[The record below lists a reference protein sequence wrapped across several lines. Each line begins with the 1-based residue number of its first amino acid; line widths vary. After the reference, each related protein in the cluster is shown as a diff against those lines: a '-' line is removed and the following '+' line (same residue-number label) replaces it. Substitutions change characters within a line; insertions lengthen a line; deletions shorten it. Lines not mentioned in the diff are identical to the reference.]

1 MSDMNTPLPTRRAD
15 LLARLAEP
23 RTWDLAVVGGGATGL
38 GVALDAAARGYSV
51 VLLESHDFA
60 GGTSSRSTKLLHGGV
75 RYLAQGN
82 VALVREALHERSTV
96 LANAPHLASRLSFI
110 MPSYA
115 WWQTPFYGIGLKLYD
130 LLAGR
135 AGLGG
140 TRFLSRAGA
149 LAALPRLQPEGLSG
163 GVQYWDGQFDDARLA
178 LALARTAARE
188 GALLLNYCPVT
199 ELLHENTRLVG
210 LRCRDAMGGQ
220 SYEVRARCVVNAT
233 GVWVDGL
240 RQMDG
245 AGQGKAVS
253 PVVAPSQGVHVVVDR
268 SFLPG
273 EHALLV
279 PKTADG
285 RVLFA
290 VPWLGKLVLGT
301 TDTPRS
307 DLPREPRPLRAE
319 LDFIL
324 GEAAHYLARAP
335 GPADV
340 LSIWVGLRPLVRPAG
355 DDSDTGSLSREHTV
369 LQAASG
375 LVTVTGGKWTTYR
388 AMAEDVLER
397 CVRSGLFPD
406 RPAGVSDSLRLVGA
420 PPPHAPAGPGVS
432 ASPGTHLYGVDAPA
446 LAELP
451 GADEELAPGLTAA
464 MVRFAAKNEYAL
476 TVEDVLA
483 RRSRLLFLDA
493 ALAAEV
499 APAVADI
506 LQRETGQDPALA
518 AFLALAQDY
527 LRWPSEQDA

>member
-1 MSDMNTPLPTRRAD
+1 MNAPLPTRRTE

-38 GVALDAAARGYSV
+38 GVALDATARGYSV

-82 VALVREALHERSTV
+82 ITLVREALHERSTV
-96 LANAPHLASRLSFI
+96 LRNAPHLASRLSFV

-140 TRFLSRAGA
+140 TRFLSRAEA
-149 LAALPRLQPEGLSG
+149 MAALPRLRPEGLSG

-178 LALARTAARE
+178 LAIARTAARE

-199 ELLHENTRLVG
+199 ELLHEGSRLVG
-210 LRCRDAMGGQ
+210 LRCRDAMGRQ
-220 SYEVRARCVVNAT
+220 SHEVRARCVVNAT

-245 AGQGKAVS
+245 TAQGKAIT
-253 PVVAPSQGVHVVVDR
+253 PMVAPSQGVHVVVDR

-279 PKTADG
+279 PRTADG

-301 TDTPRS
+301 TDTPRR

-324 GEAAHYLARAP
+324 GEAGRYLARAP

-340 LSIWVGLRPLVRPAG
+340 LSLWVGLRPLVRPVG
-355 DDSDTGSLSREHTV
+355 DEADTGSLSREHTV

-388 AMAEDVLER
+388 AMAEDVLAR
-397 CVRSGLFPD
+397 CVRAGLLPE
-406 RPAGVSDSLRLVGA
+406 RNAGISASLRLVGA
-420 PPPHAPAGPGVS
+420 PDDAMPPGPGV
-432 ASPGTHLYGVDAPA
+432 AAAPGAHLYGADAAA
-446 LAELP
+446 LDALP
-451 GADEELAPGLTAA
+451 GAGESLAPGLTVA
-464 MVRFAAKNEYAL
+464 MVRFAVRYEYAL
-476 TVEDVLA
+476 TAEDFLA

-493 ALAAEV
+493 ALAADL
-499 APAVADI
+499 APAVARI
-506 LQRETGQDPALA
+506 LEEETGRDPALA
-518 AFLALAQDY
+518 AFLTLAQDY
-527 LRWPSEQDA
+527 LRWPRQQDA

>member
-1 MSDMNTPLPTRRAD
+1 MQASTPLPTRRAD

-38 GVALDAAARGYSV
+38 GVALDAAARGLSV

-60 GGTSSRSTKLLHGGV
+60 SGTSSRSTKLLHGGV

-82 VALVREALHERSTV
+82 LSLVREALHERSTV
-96 LANAPHLASRLSFI
+96 LRNAPHLASKLSFS
-110 MPSYA
+110 MRSYA

-135 AGLGG
+135 AGLGA
-140 TRFLSRAGA
+140 TSFLGRAQT
-149 LAALPRLQPEGLSG
+149 LAALPNLQPAGLCG
-163 GVQYWDGQFDDARLA
+163 GVAYWDGQFDDARLA

-188 GALLLNYCPVT
+188 GALLLNYCAVT
-199 ELLHENTRLVG
+199 QLLHEDGRVAG
-210 LRCRDAMGGQ
+210 LRCEDRDSGQ
-220 SYEVRARCVVNAT
+220 GYAVRARCVVNAT
-233 GVWVDGL
+233 GVWVDAL
-240 RQMDG
+240 RQLDG
-245 AGQGKAVS
+245 AALGRSVG

-268 SFLPG
+268 DFLPG

-324 GEAAHYLARAP
+324 GEAARYLARAP
-335 GPADV
+335 TRADV
-340 LSIWVGLRPLVRPAG
+340 KSIWVGLRPLVRPAG

-369 LQAASG
+369 LVSAAG

-388 AMAEDVLER
+388 AMAEDVLAR
-397 CVRSGLFPD
+397 CFQAGLLPEK
-406 RPAGVSDSLRLVGA
+406 PAGVSEQLKLVGA
-420 PPPHAPAGPGVS
+420 EPAGNAPSPAMSAPAGP
-432 ASPGTHLYGVDAPA
+432 HIYGSELA
-446 LAELP
+446 LLQTLP
-451 GADEELAPGLTAA
+451 GAGRALAAGLDEA
-464 MVRFAAKNEYAL
+464 MVRFAARYEYAL

-493 ALAAEV
+493 VLAASLAPRVAAILAEETGR
-499 APAVADI
+499 APALDDF
-506 LQRETGQDPALA
+506 LGLA
-518 AFLALAQDY
+518 RDY
-527 LRWPSEQDA
+527 LSWPSEQDA

>member
-1 MSDMNTPLPTRRAD
+1 MHRAQ

-23 RTWDLAVVGGGATGL
+23 HTWDLAVVGGGATGL

-82 VALVREALHERSTV
+82 IALVREALHERSTV

-135 AGLGG
+135 AGLGD
-140 TRFLSRAGA
+140 TRFLNRAEA
-149 LAALPRLQPEGLSG
+149 LAALPRLQAQGLSG

-178 LALARTAARE
+178 IALARTAARE

-199 ELLHENTRLVG
+199 ELLHEHTRLVG
-210 LRCRDAMGGQ
+210 LRCRDAIDGQ
-220 SYEVRARCVVNAT
+220 TYEVRARCVVNAT

-245 AGQGKAVS
+245 AGQGKAVE
-253 PVVAPSQGVHVVVDR
+253 PMVAPSQGVHVVVDR

-324 GEAAHYLARAP
+324 GEAARYLERAP

-355 DDSDTGSLSREHTV
+355 DDADTGSISREHTV

-397 CVRSGLFPD
+397 CVRSGLLPE
-406 RPAGVSDSLRLVGA
+406 RPAGVSASLRLVGA
-420 PPPHAPAGPGVS
+420 PADPAQAAGPGV
-432 ASPGTHLYGVDAPA
+432 AAAPGPHLYGADAPA
-446 LAELP
+446 LAGLP
-451 GADEELAPGLTAA
+451 GAEEELAPGLTAA
-464 MVRFAAKNEYAL
+464 MVRFAARHEYAL
-476 TVEDVLA
+476 TVEDVIA
-483 RRSRLLFLDA
+483 RRSRMLFLDA
-493 ALAAEV
+493 ALAADL
-499 APAVADI
+499 APAVARI
-506 LQRETGQDPALA
+506 LSEETGRDPALA